1 MISPFKNFKIRFSLN
16 SDLALTDKYH
26 SISVPFSR
34 NLLFEL
40 QNIRTFE
47 EMIETDLLIIGA
59 GPTGLFTVFEAGLLK
74 LKCHI
79 IDALP
84 QVGGQL
90 SELYPKKPIFD
101 IPGYPEVLAGDLVNN
116 LMEQIKQFQP
126 GFTFNE
132 KADTIDKLED
142 GTFIVTTNK
151 GTKHHAKAI
160 AIAGGL
166 GSFDPRK
173 PLIENIEHYE
183 DKGVEYFVKD
193 PELFRDKRVVIAGGG
208 DSALDW
214 SIFLADVAS
223 SVTLIHRRNEFRG
236 ALDSVEKAQE
246 FKKLGLIN
254 LVTPAEVISLHGET
268 HLNAIT
274 IEINDQQQ
282 RIETDYFIPLF
293 GLTPKL
299 GPIANWGLDIEKNA
313 IKVDNALDYQTNI
326 PGIYA
331 IGDVNTY
338 PGKLKLILCGF
349 HEATLMCQ
357 SVYQRLNPGKKFVL
371 KYTTVSGVDGFDGTR
386 KEAEKA
392 VVKSIE

>member
-1 MISPFKNFKIRFSLN
+1 
-16 SDLALTDKYH
+16 
-26 SISVPFSR
+26 
-34 NLLFEL
+34 
-40 QNIRTFE
+40 
-47 EMIETDLLIIGA
+47 MIETDILIIGA

-79 IDALP
+79 IDGLP
-84 QVGGQL
+84 QPGGQL
-90 SELYPKKPIFD
+90 TELYPKKPIFD
-101 IPGYPEVLAGDLVNN
+101 IPGFPSVLAGDLVTN

-126 GFTFNE
+126 GFTLNE
-132 KADTIDKLED
+132 VAETIDKLND
-142 GTFIVTTNK
+142 GTFVVTTNK
-151 GTKHHAKAI
+151 GTKHHANAV

-166 GSFDPRK
+166 GSFEPRK
-173 PLIENIEHYE
+173 PSIETIGFFE

-193 PELFRDKRVVIAGGG
+193 PELFRNKKIVIAGGG

-236 ALDSVEKAQE
+236 ALDSVEKVQE
-246 FKKLGLIN
+246 LKASGKIKLI
-254 LVTPAEVISLHGET
+254 TPAEVISLQGKN
-268 HLNAIT
+268 HLESIT
-274 IEINDQQQ
+274 IEKDGIQQI
-282 RIETDYFIPLF
+282 IETDFLIPLF
-293 GLTPKL
+293 GLSPKL
-299 GPIANWGLDIEKNA
+299 GPIADWGLDIEKNA

-357 SVYQRLNPGKKFVL
+357 SVYQRMNPGKKYVL

-386 KEAEKA
+386 KEAEKQ
-392 VVKSIE
+392 VVKAIE